1 MLDRCLYAFE
11 MAWHHS
17 FSIASANCM
26 LDPERSEN
34 KGFLEALFRQLQVL
48 SPCCLSLVTPAMGAV
63 LAFSAIALL
72 AECHYSTALMPVSCD
87 AEAEPP
93 RPASP
98 CTRGRQAAV
107 GAGLARPHRHA
118 PLPLH
123 ISASVCC
130 VPALMSCV

>member
-48 SPCCLSLVTPAMGAV
+48 SH
-63 LAFSAIALL
+63 LL
-72 AECHYSTALMPVSCD
+72 PSFGGSSVGGGCFQCRGMEHD
-87 AEAEPP
+87 AW
-93 RPASP
+93 
-98 CTRGRQAAV
+98 V
-107 GAGLARPHRHA
+107 
-118 PLPLH
+118 
-123 ISASVCC
+123 V
-130 VPALMSCV
+130 